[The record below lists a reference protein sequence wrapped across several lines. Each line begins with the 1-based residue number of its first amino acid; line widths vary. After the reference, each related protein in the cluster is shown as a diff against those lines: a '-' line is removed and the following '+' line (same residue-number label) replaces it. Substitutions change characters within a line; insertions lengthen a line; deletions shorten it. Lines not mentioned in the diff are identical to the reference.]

1 MNTTINTPVVS
12 ISEKFNSLVNGGLSV
27 SGTPHDVRAAIW
39 DEFRAEY
46 SEELCISIDRVKVT
60 LSANHSLSGK
70 STSYI
75 GHIEA
80 AEYTLFNGASKFG
93 LSTHHTPYVTIQNGT
108 VEVHGGGKYYFK
120 IANNRVT
127 ILN

>member
-75 GHIEA
+75 GHIEDGQYIA
-80 AEYTLFNGASKFG
+80 LNSYSAFG
-93 LSTHHTPYVTIQNGT
+93 LSTLNDAYITIQNGT